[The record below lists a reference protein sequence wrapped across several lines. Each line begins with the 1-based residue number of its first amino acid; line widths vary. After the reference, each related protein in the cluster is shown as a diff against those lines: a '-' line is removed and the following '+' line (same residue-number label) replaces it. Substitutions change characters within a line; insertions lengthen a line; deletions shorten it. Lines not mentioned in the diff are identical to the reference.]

1 MTENTLNIF
10 ETMDSS
16 IYCKATQ
23 CPRDAGREF
32 NDNSASVRGLLLLSL
47 FFLATAHLCIKALF
61 PNPAFWLIGA
71 AAIVV
76 VGAWWYFAHKDDFG
90 FLLVVFACTHFD
102 FANNQGG
109 LWSYVLCAVLL
120 IMIFSQRRPAIR
132 LSSVPRVA
140 SMLLFLLFALQILGT
155 ALNPYSPV
163 SNIQATVVAFS
174 HVLVFYYCASQQMTA
189 PRLKR
194 LLSIWFAIVCWVFVM
209 ALNQRYQWV
218 ITESPLLP
226 HRSLTA
232 AGSFGDT
239 PVASFGTSELCAEY
253 FCIVFALSLVIIS
266 HLKELVGLRIRL
278 IFPLL
283 MICLSLAGIV
293 MSGSRAA
300 ALLAVATIA
309 FLLFNTI
316 VASTQKIRRLS
327 VYCPLFLF
335 GGFFLLM
342 FGKFFFLDGMIG
354 DFKQLDLSQ
363 TNMKT
368 IITGEA
374 INRNTVFDL
383 AYQELSEKSFWVGYG
398 YNLPANN
405 RQSMGIEEEA
415 LADFHS
421 LYLSLPIFY
430 GWIGA
435 AAYVLLLLHAGLRIY
450 MCYVRARKLNYFL
463 TPIALGLAIVWGIF
477 LLDQYKIS
485 ATREPCYFFLT
496 WILLGWTHSVAN
508 SICEQAVG
516 EVNPPLRTSNF
527 NIPYREDP
535 SCEYSISKTY
545 R

>member
-1 MTENTLNIF
+1 MTEDTLHVF
-10 ETMDSS
+10 ETMDYS
-16 IYCKATQ
+16 IYRKVTQ

-61 PNPAFWLIGA
+61 PNPVFWLIGA

-90 FLLVVFACTHFD
+90 FLLVVFACTHFG

-132 LSSVPRVA
+132 LSSVPRGISV
-140 SMLLFLLFALQILGT
+140 LLFLFLTMQLIGT
-155 ALNPYSPV
+155 ALNPCSLV

-189 PRLKR
+189 SRLKR

-283 MICLSLAGIV
+283 MIFLSLAGIV

-300 ALLAVATIA
+300 ALLAVAAIA

-316 VASTQKIRRLS
+316 VVSNQKIRRLS
-327 VYCPLFLF
+327 VYSPLFLF

-354 DFKQLDLSQ
+354 DFEQLDLSQ

-374 INRNTVFDL
+374 INRSTVFD
-383 AYQELSEKSFWVGYG
+383 AAVQEFSEKSFWIGYG
-398 YNLPANN
+398 YNLPQNN
-405 RQSMGIEEEA
+405 RQNMGIEKEDRI
-415 LADFHS
+415 ADFHN

-435 AAYVLLLLHAGLRIY
+435 TAYVLLLLHAGLRIY
-450 MCYVRARKLNYFL
+450 MCYVRARKLNHFL

-477 LLDQYKIS
+477 LLDQYKIG
-485 ATREPCYFFLT
+485 ATREPCYFLLT
-496 WILLGWTHSVAN
+496 WFWLGWTHSVAN
-508 SICEQAVG
+508 SMRVQPADRVSTS
-516 EVNPPLRTSNF
+516 LRAHAPEF
-527 NIPYREDP
+527 H
-535 SCEYSISKTY
+535 
-545 R
+545 